1 MSMRV
6 REAIGSNNKES
17 IFACKTQ
24 QTSQKFFA
32 FCVLKLN
39 RHLIIQARYVTHMAE
54 YRTRIRIIGDIL
66 TTTRDDIENE
76 HGSTVSYLIKKTN
89 VPHHRLSRILQMLAK
104 QGLIEIEQS
113 GASNKYKISENGREF
128 LQAYR
133 AFTEFA
139 NDYGLNI

>member
-1 MSMRV
+1 
-6 REAIGSNNKES
+6 
-17 IFACKTQ
+17 
-24 QTSQKFFA
+24 
-32 FCVLKLN
+32 
-39 RHLIIQARYVTHMAE
+39 MAE

-76 HGSTVSYLIKKTN
+76 KGSTVSYLIKKTN
-89 VPHHRLSRILQMLAK
+89 VPHHRLSRILRMLAK

-113 GASNKYKISENGREF
+113 GASNKYKISDNGREF